1 MTNWK
6 KTFLFK
12 GKELYYNRIPYNNP
26 SERAVE
32 VSIGFNFLINLP
44 NSNRVLEVGNVLSRY
59 ESSLGEKMGVIKRRI
74 IDKFERDIGVDNEDL
89 MTLESEEKYDAI
101 VSISTVEH
109 IGQGLDPCGAYGEST
124 EIGDREAP
132 LKAIAKIYDLL
143 AIEGKA
149 VITVPFGVLTDG
161 GWYIQFSAQYLALLK
176 KYGIPQEAIRTS
188 FLRLTDRDP
197 TKDSVKMLWEERE
210 EIELSNVE
218 YNHPF
223 PFANAIAV
231 IELCK
236 VSNDF
241 HLDLN
246 IDPTPLF
253 YNRPYENR
261 VELDQDKA
269 QLHPT
274 HTDLEQYNQPEYQ
287 TQAKVE
293 IISVHVPKTAGT
305 TFYQVLSHV
314 YGREAVFRDNEN
326 VPESQIKPSALP
338 ANIKVI
344 HGHFALDKY
353 KGYFHN
359 AKKVIWLR
367 NPVIRLIS
375 NYFFWRM
382 EKVGIPRN
390 MDVLGIVEFANLPAV
405 RNIVANYIGK
415 NQLSNF
421 YFVGIQEFFQ
431 SDLEDLKTM
440 MGWSDVSVF
449 FTNANTFP
457 EYDIQ
462 LRKILDDN
470 EIVKKLAQSNSL
482 DMELYQ
488 QALNLRAK
496 RRNELGGFHQLLQL
510 SEQSQS
516 QLHQEQSQ
524 LAQSQLQLHQIQGEL
539 EQSQSQLHHAQSQL
553 AQSQL
558 QLHQTQGEL
567 AQSQSQLHQTQGELE
582 QSQSQ
587 LHQTQGELAQSQ
599 SQHHQTQTELAQSQ
613 SQHHQTQAVLVNSQL
628 DLHQTQA
635 ELAQSQSQHHQT
647 QAELELSQSQLH
659 QTQAE
664 LEQSQSQLHQTQ
676 EELEQSQSQ
685 LHQTQEELEQS
696 QSQLHQTQ
704 EELEQSQSQL
714 HQTQEELEQ
723 SQSQLHQTQ
732 EELEQSQSQLHQTQ
746 AELELSQ
753 SQLHQ
758 TQEELEQAQSQL
770 HQTQAELEQFQS
782 QLHQTQ
788 EELEQSQS
796 QLHQT
801 QVERQLFQSQLHQA
815 QVEGQLFQSQLHQAQ
830 AELEQS
836 QSQLHQTQAE
846 LQQSQ
851 SQLHQTQAELQQSQ
865 SQLHQT
871 QAEGERLQFQ
881 GGRVGDSDLRLQLDY
896 KLLVWEAWHAHHNG
910 DMKAMAHFLK
920 ESLKCTPFSAT
931 ETVLKWLESFAQFS
945 SEKGYHLDTNSL
957 INSAEWKELMR
968 RGLHNG
974 KSVIPMH

>member
-44 NSNRVLEVGNVLSRY
+44 NSDRVLEVGNVLSRY
-59 ESSLGEKMGVIKRRI
+59 ENSLGEKMGVIKRRI
-74 IDKFERDIGVDNEDL
+74 IDKFEIDIGVDNEDL
-89 MTLESEEKYDAI
+89 MTLESEEKYGAI

-143 AIEGKA
+143 ALEGKA
-149 VITVPFGVLTDG
+149 LITVPFGVLTDG

-188 FLRLTDRDP
+188 FLRLINRDP
-197 TKDSVKMLWEERE
+197 TKDSVKMLWEEIE

-246 IDPTPLF
+246 IPPTPLF

-261 VELDQDKA
+261 VELDQYKA

-274 HTDLEQYNQPEYQ
+274 QTDLEQYNQPEYQ
-287 TQAKVE
+287 SQAKVE
-293 IISVHVPKTAGT
+293 ILSVHVPKTAGT

-314 YGREAVFRDNEN
+314 YGTEAVFRDNEN

-353 KGYFHN
+353 KGYFQN

-382 EKVGIPRN
+382 QKVGIPHN
-390 MDVLGIVEFANLPAV
+390 MEVLGIVEFANLPAV

-440 MGWSDVSVF
+440 MGWSDISVL

-457 EYDIQ
+457 DYDIQ
-462 LRKILDDN
+462 LRKILDDK

-482 DMELYQ
+482 DMQLYQ
-488 QALNLRAK
+488 EALNLRAK

-510 SEQSQS
+510 SELSQS
-516 QLHQEQSQ
+516 QLHQAQSQ
-524 LAQSQLQLHQIQGEL
+524 LAQSQLQLHQTQGEF
-539 EQSQSQLHHAQSQL
+539 EQSQSQLHQAQSQL

-567 AQSQSQLHQTQGELE
+567 EQSQSQHHQTQGELK
-582 QSQSQ
+582 
-587 LHQTQGELAQSQ
+587 QSQ

-613 SQHHQTQAVLVNSQL
+613 SQLHQTQAVLVHSQL
-628 DLHQTQA
+628 D
-635 ELAQSQSQHHQT
+635 
-647 QAELELSQSQLH
+647 LH

-664 LEQSQSQLHQTQ
+664 LEQSQSQQHQTQ
-676 EELEQSQSQ
+676 EELA
-685 LHQTQEELEQS
+685 
-696 QSQLHQTQ
+696 
-704 EELEQSQSQL
+704 
-714 HQTQEELEQ
+714 
-723 SQSQLHQTQ
+723 
-732 EELEQSQSQLHQTQ
+732 QSQSQLHQTQ

-758 TQEELEQAQSQL
+758 TQEELEQSQSQL
-770 HQTQAELEQFQS
+770 HQTQAELEQSQSQLHQTQAELEQAQS

-801 QVERQLFQSQLHQA
+801 QAELEQSQSQLHQT
-815 QVEGQLFQSQLHQAQ
+815 Q

-846 LQQSQ
+846 LEQAQSQQHQTQAELEQAQSQQHQTQAELEQAQSQLHQTQEELEQAQSQLHQTQAELEQSQ
-851 SQLHQTQAELQQSQ
+851 SQLHQTQAELEQSQ

-881 GGRVGDSDLRLQLDY
+881 EAMVGDSDLRIQLDY
-896 KLLVWEAWHAHHNG
+896 KLLVWKAWHAHHNG
-910 DMKAMAHFLK
+910 DMKGMAHFLK
-920 ESLKCTPFSAT
+920 QSLKCTPFSAT

-957 INSAEWKELMR
+957 INSAEWNELMR

-974 KSVIPMH
+974 KSVIPMQ